1 MARPGPPNPSPTL
14 TRVSK
19 AVLLAYMKAFH
30 NFRIIGMEHVPKDP
44 PVLCITNHVSLLDVP
59 AFALTDPYNG
69 SILVAKAELLKLPVV
84 KQVLE
89 GWGVIPVE
97 RDGQDLGALREI
109 RRRLDE
115 GRLVA
120 IASEGTRNR
129 EGVIG
134 ETNPVLARMA
144 MAVDA
149 PLLPVVAVGTYR
161 SLPPGATFP
170 KPGPI
175 RIVIGPTYDLQ
186 HLRAQPK
193 RQATEEA
200 RRIIRARLLEL
211 LPPRDR
217 ARSLAAVPTAPQPPN
232 AGGLQ

>member
-1 MARPGPPNPSPTL
+1 MPKPGPPNPSPTL

-30 NFRIIGMEHVPKDP
+30 NFRIIGMEHVPKEP

-59 AFALTDPYNG
+59 AFALTDPYSG
-69 SILVAKAELLKLPVV
+69 SILVAKAELLKLPIV

-97 RDGQDLGALREI
+97 RDGQDLGALRDI
-109 RRRLDE
+109 RRRLSE

-129 EGVIG
+129 EGNLG
-134 ETNPVLARMA
+134 ETNPVLARTA

-149 PLLPVVAVGTYR
+149 PLLPIVAVGTYR
-161 SLPPGATFP
+161 SLPPGAKLP
-170 KPGPI
+170 RPGPI
-175 RIVIGPTYDLQ
+175 RVVIGPAFSLKE
-186 HLRAQPK
+186 LRSQP
-193 RQATEEA
+193 RQQATEQA
-200 RRIIRARLLEL
+200 RRIIRERLLEL

-217 ARSLAAVPTAPQPPN
+217 ARSLAALPQ
-232 AGGLQ
+232 

>member
-19 AVLLAYMKAFH
+19 AVLNAYMRLYHRFE
-30 NFRIIGMEHVPKDP
+30 IIGLAHVPASP

-84 KQVLE
+84 RQVLE

-109 RRRLDE
+109 RRRLNE

-120 IASEGTRNR
+120 LASEGTRNR
-129 EGVIG
+129 QGILG
-134 ETNPVLARMA
+134 ETNPVLARLA

-149 PLLPVVAVGTYR
+149 PLLPVVTVGTYR
-161 SLPPGATFP
+161 CLPPGAMFP

-175 RIVIGPTYDLQ
+175 KVMIGEPYDLK
-186 HLRAQPK
+186 HLRSGPK
-193 RQATEEA
+193 AEATEHA
-200 RRIIRARLLEL
+200 RWIIRERLLEL
-211 LPPRDR
+211 MPPRDR
-217 ARSLAAVPTAPQPPN
+217 ARSLAALP
-232 AGGLQ
+232 LR

>member
-1 MARPGPPNPSPTL
+1 MVRPGPPNPSPTL

-30 NFRIIGMEHVPKDP
+30 DFRIVGWEHVPKAP
-44 PVLCITNHVSLLDVP
+44 PILCITNHVSLLDVP
-59 AFALTDPYNG
+59 AFALTDPYSG
-69 SILVAKAELLKLPVV
+69 SVIVAKAELLKVPLV

-109 RRRLDE
+109 RRRLGE

-129 EGVIG
+129 HGIIG
-134 ETNPVLARMA
+134 DTNPVLARLA
-144 MAVDA
+144 MSVDV

-161 SLPPGATFP
+161 CLPPGARLP

-175 RIVIGPTYDLQ
+175 RVVIGPSFDLKA
-186 HLRAQPK
+186 LRSQPK
-193 RQATEEA
+193 QQATEQA

-217 ARSLAAVPTAPQPPN
+217 ARSLAALPLDPPLSDA
-232 AGGLQ
+232 AGS